1 MAFQFLCAA
10 HRQQLCQD
18 VSAAEL
24 RWDEWMS
31 VGRRAFAEKEW
42 RMAVRYLGCSFE
54 LSEILLSYEVL
65 PSLAALDRFMVS
77 GHFLAECFANTGNS
91 DLQQHC
97 LLAVHHRLL
106 KVLRSPEGK
115 SLPLQRNVEFS
126 LQMLGRFYEEEG
138 NRDAFEHCQRESRR
152 LLQRCYH

>member
-10 HRQQLCQD
+10 HRQQLTLD
-18 VSAAEL
+18 LAEAQR
-24 RWDEWMS
+24 RWEHWME
-31 VGRRAFAEKEW
+31 VGRKAFAERDW
-42 RMAVRYLGCSFE
+42 RSAVKFLGCGFE
-54 LSEILLSYEVL
+54 LSELMLSDDDNPDL
-65 PSLAALDRFMVS
+65 DALDRFMVS

-106 KVLRSPEGK
+106 KTLRSPAGK
-115 SLPLQRNVEFS
+115 TLPLQRNVEFS
-126 LQMLGRFYEEEG
+126 LQMLCRYYDGQG
-138 NRDAFEHCQRESRR
+138 KRDAFEHCQRESRR